1 MTDVFHASGAGRTA
15 IPALSTGADDML
27 RVGETARG
35 VVEEIASMLQGVED
49 TSIPVPRSEWTVGD
63 HGAHLAYT
71 NIGFGMFAMGLEY
84 PYGDGTRAGL
94 AEANESFLYGFDERG
109 GPELAQHLR
118 VGVKNFLAQ
127 VAVQPPDKE
136 CFSPLGRMPL
146 STLTSYFLI
155 HNLMHGS
162 AISAGLNRPFP
173 ARPEHMPMVWPLLV
187 HAFPTFV
194 TESSMRGLLGC
205 VHVHVKGVLDAVFEM
220 DGSRL
225 VLLDAP
231 TGSVDCY
238 VEAEP
243 VHYFL
248 VMMKMLTVEEAV
260 ALEQISISGADP
272 ALFGRMMDAIDVP

>member
-1 MTDVFHASGAGRTA
+1 MTDIFHASSAGRTA

-84 PYGDGTRAGL
+84 PFGDGTRAGL

-155 HNLMHGS
+155 HNLMHGA

-173 ARPEHMPMVWPLLV
+173 ARPEHMPIV
-187 HAFPTFV
+187 
-194 TESSMRGLLGC
+194 
-205 VHVHVKGVLDAVFEM
+205 
-220 DGSRL
+220 
-225 VLLDAP
+225 
-231 TGSVDCY
+231 
-238 VEAEP
+238 
-243 VHYFL
+243 
-248 VMMKMLTVEEAV
+248 
-260 ALEQISISGADP
+260 
-272 ALFGRMMDAIDVP
+272 